1 MPSLYG
7 RQWGVLHL
15 RAHLLSFFGRIS
27 MITEHWSISS
37 SGLLLHKL
45 EDARVASGAQWLPLA
60 VLGCKYNYNPFST
73 PGNESAICFLCSEI
87 CSNIREMRG
96 KCETT
101 ITLWYPLLQH
111 IPTNR
116 YSQMLSTST
125 GNWPKVL
132 RGAPL
137 QDYTL
142 RTHLPSG
149 CEVRLHYTNS
159 KPLSPSSLMSLFC
172 STFNSNL
179 VAPT

>member
-27 MITEHWSISS
+27 MITEHWSLST
-37 SGLLLHKL
+37 SGLLLHNL
-45 EDARVASGAQWLPLA
+45 EDVASGAQWSPLA
-60 VLGCKYNYNPFST
+60 VLGSKCNPFST
-73 PGNESAICFLCSEI
+73 PGNESAICFLLHVLKI
-87 CSNIREMRG
+87 CSTIQEM
-96 KCETT
+96 
-101 ITLWYPLLQH
+101 
-111 IPTNR
+111 IPTNV
-116 YSQMLSTST
+116 YSQTST
-125 GNWPKVL
+125 GNWPIVL